1 MIVCLPN
8 AVAPQRGRP
17 PLPKRK
23 RIWRPRADASRPTT
37 TNSSAGD
44 RDGDFPVS
52 TTLASISS
60 GLFASTYGAVVP
72 VLLHWS
78 RQRPELARFSAHGR
92 FRPARPAGSLAGTSR
107 AATGEDFLAPSGLPR
122 HERSAKGRAKHEPA
136 PTLLSCYALVRSN
149 SVIPLSPRG
158 NSEDNGRESATGED
172 FLASG
177 LHERS
182 AKGRAKHE
190 PAPTLLSCY
199 VPWCGHVIPL
209 SPRTRHFLM
218 GLRRQRYWESFPQAA
233 TLLLSG
239 TRPEGADTGLG
250 AGGQARRDNFEGG
263 KCAMS
268 IRQGLADR

>member
-72 VLLHWS
+72 VLLRWG

-149 SVIPLSPRG
+149 SVIPLSPR
-158 NSEDNGRESATGED
+158 
-172 FLASG
+172 
-177 LHERS
+177 
-182 AKGRAKHE
+182 
-190 PAPTLLSCY
+190 
-199 VPWCGHVIPL
+199 
-209 SPRTRHFLM
+209 TRHFLM

-268 IRQGLADR
+268 IRQDLADR

>member
-17 PLPKRK
+17 PLPGEEADLA
-23 RIWRPRADASRPTT
+23 PRADASRPTT

-60 GLFASTYGAVVP
+60 GFFASTYGAVVP
-72 VLLHWS
+72 VLLHWG

-107 AATGEDFLAPSGLPR
+107 AATGEDFLAPSGHPR
-122 HERSAKGRAKHEPA
+122 HERSAKSWAKLEPA
-136 PTLLSCYALVRSN
+136 AALLSCYALVQS
-149 SVIPLSPRG
+149 
-158 NSEDNGRESATGED
+158 DNA
-172 FLASG
+172 
-177 LHERS
+177 
-182 AKGRAKHE
+182 
-190 PAPTLLSCY
+190 
-199 VPWCGHVIPL
+199 IPL
-209 SPRTRHFLM
+209 SPRTKHFLM
-218 GLRRQRYWESFPQAA
+218 RLRRRRYWESFPQGA

-250 AGGQARRDNFEGG
+250 AGG
-263 KCAMS
+263 
-268 IRQGLADR
+268 

>member
-17 PLPKRK
+17 PLPRRK
-23 RIWRPRADASRPTT
+23 RIWRPHADASRPTT

-60 GLFASTYGAVVP
+60 GFFASTYGAVVP

-92 FRPARPAGSLAGTSR
+92 SRPARPAGSLVGTSR
-107 AATGEDFLAPSGLPR
+107 AATGEDFLAPSGHPR
-122 HERSAKGRAKHEPA
+122 HERSAKGWAKHEPA
-136 PTLLSCYALVRSN
+136 TALLSCCALVQSDN
-149 SVIPLSPRG
+149 AIPLS
-158 NSEDNGRESATGED
+158 
-172 FLASG
+172 L
-177 LHERS
+177 
-182 AKGRAKHE
+182 
-190 PAPTLLSCY
+190 
-199 VPWCGHVIPL
+199 
-209 SPRTRHFLM
+209 RTKQFLM
-218 GLRRQRYWESFPQAA
+218 GLRRRRYWESFPQAA

-239 TRPEGADTGLG
+239 TRPEGADTGLR
-250 AGGQARRDNFEGG
+250 AGGQARCNNFERG

-268 IRQGLADR
+268 IRQDLADR